1 MKNIKG
7 LPKDLAFWI
16 IDQRPFESIEDFIL
30 RLPSQYHKLPLLTP
44 LVELGLF
51 DCFEKNRRKVLQNLP
66 NLFVFADELGSLFG
80 EANYSW
86 MDAEDYSKAEKYEM
100 EQRVIGVGLS
110 PHPLVEILSAS
121 SQPVRPIASLSEGEQ
136 ATILVEVQSIRTI
149 RTKNGENMA
158 FLQVSDLQKKMDV
171 LSIFCIFIISNL
183 ISGITND
190 ITGCIGN
197 GNVWHIFLSI
207 IFQFIFI
214 QYCFTKL
221 VIDLKVDKCVSG

>member
-1 MKNIKG
+1 MLNYSSSDYLTDALQFDFQVAPLTINTIPYKDKFQDQKIYLGMKKYQRS
-7 LPKDLAFWI
+7 PKKDLAYWI

-30 RLPSQYHKLPLLTP
+30 RLPANTTNFLSLTP

-110 PHPLVEILSAS
+110 PHPLVEIVAAS
-121 SQPVRPIASLSEGEQ
+121 SKPTRPIASLSEGEQ

-158 FLQVSDLQKKMDV
+158 FFTSFRSPKED
-171 LSIFCIFIISNL
+171 
-183 ISGITND
+183 
-190 ITGCIGN
+190 GC
-197 GNVWHIFLSI
+197 HPFS
-207 IFQFIFI
+207 
-214 QYCFTKL
+214 
-221 VIDLKVDKCVSG
+221 